1 MIKKLGLWLMLFSL
15 VIQLLPPG
23 SVNDVATAATTNFTF
38 PAESASSSS
47 PRTVTDERITLTG
60 TISNVDASS
69 ISYSVYQIVD
79 PTEATDPPNK
89 REGLT
94 SNVYVEGS
102 SIKIYNVQLFPG
114 LNKITFQGTK
124 SGGQVSNSI
133 YIEYRNSPILYNLTA
148 TLSGSSF
155 PLTEASSTIVYSNA
169 TKGRTTADISITG
182 NAPNASSVSVSV
194 NGNTK
199 SFTVNTANGNT
210 FAASPITLQKGKN
223 IVTFKVNNGT
233 QIITSTRNIT
243 FYNGSVTFSDVSL
256 NEVTT
261 PAGTLIQSVDLS
273 DTPTITTDKNNKYT
287 ITGKAIIPNNYDTA
301 TSTPRPDPTNPVT
314 VAALIA
320 GVLKSS
326 PTPANVV
333 TTTTATAVPTANRD
347 DAYFVFDFTMTVA
360 NKVDETNL
368 LTSDLHFNEQF
379 NVQFTASNPM
389 TSQLES
395 SSTYRFKLVSGT
407 DAFIKEVN
415 YLPGYKSGVSM
426 GTITPL
432 ALEASKIYGL
442 PLAVEVLV
450 GNYVDSTTVV
460 TPATISNL
468 YGKNH
473 PLVANTDYTQL
484 SLSDSDETVTK
495 DGVIYRRLV
504 FVFSKMPF
512 EGTQTLKINYKNSA
526 ASVTTLS
533 TSATFSM
540 LYGPYASYT
549 SIYDAMI
556 INDNTVASELTRIDD
571 IINDA
576 FSNFEGEFSNI
587 NDTSE
592 IRYEADTT
600 SSPKKPQTV
609 FFYIN
614 NVQIPLKVK
623 EIGIAGPSDNDVR
636 QFVMNPDDTMLT
648 GETDSLGAPISK
660 KLERIAFEALI
671 NGENSLRIV
680 FQGTKSYYEKTIKVN
695 IVPNNLP
702 KIPVDDAG
710 VFPFTHTA
718 SDTVDVMP
726 VYNDTNFKLA
736 NGVYTT
742 KQSYVN
748 LYGTFDFIDLGEK
761 AETLLSDV
769 EDALDDISSPSK
781 YLFKITSTSSKTDIR
796 WNLTFPLQVYKGTQK
811 LGVLNPLDPSG
822 VIPAGYD
829 PDLIVRYDTETQ
841 SFSFVLKGKELNADG
856 SASVYLFN
864 VYNDGEYGPK
874 ASYRVELDPTALP
887 YSIERPMLPQEAIIN
902 KNYLEVII
910 NANGADSVVINKIN
924 AKKTGY
930 DTDNDGDID
939 KPNAFRATISGLKT
953 GVNKISFT
961 ITNANDTV
969 SDTFEVTY
977 QPTNIPGA
985 EYLEDMKS
993 SHKVFDG
1000 TLSLTFAKGTSLIR
1014 TDYDSTN
1021 KLKNQIYT
1029 GHKLLFGIANPMD
1042 GVLNRREYDVWPAN
1056 FSQLIENYGTRFNVS
1071 FPTRFGKAS
1080 PVYWIDGGLADNLST
1095 ASYDPVTTGV
1105 DPYQFPSS
1113 DIPTY
1118 DLRPDDRELVTSKVG
1133 KLTLSFDPN
1142 IRDSVGTLVTVYHYD
1157 VKNKFWVNLGGVV
1170 DTGKNTITVPFEQ
1183 FGYYVVGKLSYSY
1196 SDVSN
1201 HPYARNYMEAIYS
1214 KGLMNSSNYDDFGAD
1229 MYATRGEFARMI
1241 IRMLDIPLNYKGN
1254 LHFDDV
1260 APITNIDA
1268 LWDYRYIETAAR
1280 EGIIRGTQPRTF
1292 EPNNSLTRGEAAVI
1306 LARALDLKLDTDSVK
1321 IDKALQKA
1329 FKDYSNIS
1337 YYSRASVVA
1346 IAKKGYI
1353 KGSPVDASDL
1363 SKGYVFE
1370 SQSYLLRS
1378 DAAIIVGK
1386 VMADLKK
1393 LPKIN

>member
-1 MIKKLGLWLMLFSL
+1 MFKKLGLWLMLFSL

-38 PAESASSSS
+38 PGESATSSS
-47 PRTVTDERITLTG
+47 PRTVTDERITLSG

-79 PTEATDPPNK
+79 PTEATEPPNK

-102 SIKIYNVQLFPG
+102 SIKLYNVQLFPG

-155 PLTEASSTIVYSNA
+155 PLTEASSTIVYSTA
-169 TKGRTTADISITG
+169 TNGRTTADISITG
-182 NAPNASSVSVSV
+182 NAPNASTISVSV

-223 IVTFKVNNGT
+223 TVTFKVNNGT
-233 QIITSTRNIT
+233 QIISSTRNIT
-243 FYNGSVTFSDVSL
+243 FYNGSVTFSDISL
-256 NEVTT
+256 NEIKSGVTAQT
-261 PAGTLIQSVDLS
+261 VDLA
-273 DTPTITTDKNNKYT
+273 DTPTITVDTTTSTYT
-287 ITGKAIIPNNYDTA
+287 ITGKAIIPNKYDSVTGRA
-301 TSTPRPDPTNPVT
+301 NPDITNTTT
-314 VAALIA
+314 VSSLIA

-326 PTPANVV
+326 VTPLNVV
-333 TTTTATAVPTANRD
+333 TTATTTTVQTATKTD
-347 DAYFVFDFTMTVA
+347 SYFVFDFMMTVPVIDNA
-360 NKVDETNL
+360 QT
-368 LTSDLHFNEQF
+368 TRLHANEQF
-379 NVQFTASNPM
+379 NVQFTGNNPM

-395 SSTYRFKLVSGT
+395 SNTYRFKLVSGT

-415 YLPGYKSGVSM
+415 YLPGFKTGVSLAN
-426 GTITPL
+426 ITPL
-432 ALEASKIYGL
+432 ALEGSKVYGL

-450 GNYVDSTTVV
+450 GNYVDGTTNV

-468 YGKNH
+468 FGKNQA
-473 PLVANTDYTQL
+473 LVVNTDYTL
-484 SLSDSDETVTK
+484 LTLADSDKTVTK

-504 FVFSKMPF
+504 YVFAKMPF
-512 EGTQTLKINYKNSA
+512 EGTQTLKVNYS
-526 ASVTTLS
+526 SGGTTLS
-533 TSATFSM
+533 TSTTFSM
-540 LYGPYASYT
+540 LYGPYVSYK

-556 INDNTVASELTRIDD
+556 INDNTVASQTTRIND
-571 IINDA
+571 IINRA

-592 IRYEADTT
+592 IRYTVDTST
-600 SSPKKPQTV
+600 NPKKPQTV

-614 NVQIPLKVK
+614 NVQIPLKMK
-623 EIGIAGPSDNDVR
+623 GTDER
-636 QFVMNPDDTMLT
+636 QFVMDPAVTMLT
-648 GETDSLGAPISK
+648 SGGVTKRLDE
-660 KLERIAFEALI
+660 IAFGALI
-671 NGENSLRIV
+671 NGENSIRIV

-695 IVPNNLP
+695 IIPNNLP

-718 SDTVDVMP
+718 TDTVDVMP

-736 NGVYTT
+736 NGIYTT

-761 AETLLSDV
+761 NENLFSDV
-769 EDALDDISSPSK
+769 QDALAAISQPEK
-781 YLFKITSTSSKTDIR
+781 YLFKITSTSSKMDIR
-796 WNLTFPLQVYKGTQK
+796 WNLRYPLHVYKGTLK

-822 VIPAGYD
+822 VPLAGYD
-829 PDLIVRYDTETQ
+829 PDLIVRYNTETQ

-874 ASYRVELDPTALP
+874 ASYRVEIDPTALP
-887 YSIERPMLPQEAIIN
+887 YSIERPMLPQEGIIN

-939 KPNAFRATISGLKT
+939 KPNAFRATITGLKT

-969 SDTFEVTY
+969 SDTFQVTY

-985 EYLEDMKS
+985 EFMEDMKS

-1029 GHKLLFGIANPMD
+1029 GHKLLFGIANPTD

-1095 ASYDPVTTGV
+1095 ASYDPVMTGV

-1142 IRDSVGTLVTVYHYD
+1142 IRDSVGTIVTVYHYD
-1157 VKNKFWVNLGGVV
+1157 VRNKFWVNMGGVV
-1170 DTGKNTITVPFEQ
+1170 DTSKNTITVPFEQ

-1260 APITNIDA
+1260 APITNVDA

-1306 LARALDLKLDTDSVK
+1306 LARALDLKLDTDSDK

-1329 FKDYSNIS
+1329 FKDYANIS
-1337 YYSRASVVA
+1337 YYSRSSVVA

-1393 LPKIN
+1393 LPKMN